1 VGLCGPTSVEHSRWD
16 RGDRDEYRRGTGNG
30 NITRTD
36 TKIIAS
42 TLVVRGV
49 VPGVSQ
55 GQFQDAAREATA
67 ATGREEIRDG
77 EERAHR

>member
-1 VGLCGPTSVEHSRWD
+1 VVRHRSSTHVGIEETATRTAEVTW
-16 RGDRDEYRRGTGNG
+16 NG
-30 NITRTD
+30 NIAHTD
-36 TKIIAS
+36 TRIIAS
-42 TLVVRGV
+42 TLVARGV
-49 VPGVSQ
+49 VPGVRQ

>member
-1 VGLCGPTSVEHSRWD
+1 VVRPRSSTHLRIEETA
-16 RGDRDEYRRGTGNG
+16 
-30 NITRTD
+30 TRTAEGFHWNGTIAHTD
-36 TKIIAS
+36 TTIIS
-42 TLVVRGV
+42 SRTLVVRGV